1 MDGGAI
7 YVRYLAMVF
16 NWRVALPF
24 FLFSLFSCEE
34 LASIGFMTNQV
45 CLALFL
51 PHAPPISQ
59 RYITSGSSSFADRQA
74 RRSLASH
81 RYPFLFENFQWGKRN
96 ETMPIRNPFA
106 RRPGIVV
113 TQDEN
118 VRPGSGGSGV
128 GIGAD
133 ANAVAHPGFERQ
145 DTVGSK
151 ASTSVS
157 VSALSIR
164 SRRSQDTGEY
174 KMSGRF
180 SSQVFYPVP

>member
-1 MDGGAI
+1 
-7 YVRYLAMVF
+7 
-16 NWRVALPF
+16 
-24 FLFSLFSCEE
+24 
-34 LASIGFMTNQV
+34 
-45 CLALFL
+45 
-51 PHAPPISQ
+51 
-59 RYITSGSSSFADRQA
+59 
-74 RRSLASH
+74 
-81 RYPFLFENFQWGKRN
+81 
-96 ETMPIRNPFA
+96 MPIRNPFA

-133 ANAVAHPGFERQ
+133 ANANAVAHPGFERQ